1 MNRFETVLHML
12 YSLGLPAPDVGI
24 MVSSTAGLAKEE
36 CLGLQLETSDSVAC
50 RAGVVP
56 NLFHLPNI
64 SIWSKETWLTSDS
77 TNILYYPLSVEDL
90 LDAQFTCS
98 VCVEVPESHIDNYCS
113 NKTVTTSGNS

>member
-1 MNRFETVLHML
+1 MIT
-12 YSLGLPAPDVGI
+12 
-24 MVSSTAGLAKEE
+24 VSSTAGLAKEE
-36 CLGLQLETSDSVAC
+36 CLELQLDTSDSVTC

-64 SIWSKETWLTSDS
+64 SILSKEAFLDSES
-77 TNILYYPLSVEDL
+77 TNILNYSLSVEDL
-90 LDAQFTCS
+90 LDAQFACS